1 MEFSSDVLV
10 DFGLNL
16 AGYIIVA
23 LLIFVL
29 TGRRRKQVNAG
40 MVVPVRTPPQVPS
53 QARPISAVGASG
65 EPEFIALSGPPK
77 QIGREASAVPALPD
91 RQKNRRAIYEEARR
105 LLAAG
110 KPHGELLRQLPVT
123 ESELDI
129 LTAAGK
135 A

>member
-1 MEFSSDVLV
+1 MEFSSDVIV

-16 AGYIIVA
+16 AGYVIVA

-29 TGRRRKQVNAG
+29 TGRRKKQVNAG
-40 MVVPVRTPPQVPS
+40 IVVPAPTPPQVPS
-53 QARPISAVGASG
+53 QARPVFAVGASA
-65 EPEFIALSGPPK
+65 EPEFIALSGSPK
-77 QIGREASAVPALPD
+77 QIGREASAVPTLPD

-110 KPHGELLRQLPVT
+110 KPQGELLRRLPVT
-123 ESELDI
+123 ESELDM

>member
-23 LLIFVL
+23 ILLFVL
-29 TGRRRKQVNAG
+29 TGRRRKQVKAG
-40 MVVPVRTPPQVPS
+40 AVQPASPPPQAPS
-53 QARPISAVGASG
+53 QARPASAVGASA
-65 EPEFIALSGPPK
+65 EPEFIALSGSSRQLGK
-77 QIGREASAVPALPD
+77 EAPAAPTLPD
-91 RQKNRRAIYEEARR
+91 RQKNRRAIYDEARR

-123 ESELDI
+123 ESELDM